1 MTEIHTTSKG
11 RVAELRSF
19 EEKWYR
25 SEGACTGDA
34 PTPSLEV
41 GGFDFEPIKELLNS
55 LKLGI
60 MCTLPRF
67 VKGDSQYRTPVE
79 FTIVNLNP
87 ELEAKFQFD
96 QEASTLLIQELC
108 EWTVEIRAID
118 ENGTSVIHSFRP
130 TGMED
135 DLVWLAHWPFYRRE
149 DLGFD
154 REKYANI
161 NWIVSVLALIC
172 MRMNAW

>member
-1 MTEIHTTSKG
+1 
-11 RVAELRSF
+11 
-19 EEKWYR
+19 
-25 SEGACTGDA
+25 
-34 PTPSLEV
+34 
-41 GGFDFEPIKELLNS
+41 
-55 LKLGI
+55 

-154 REKYANI
+154 REKYGEYQLDSFCSRIDLYEDERLVGRLPVRYPLEELFSNI
-161 NWIVSVLALIC
+161 KIKFC
-172 MRMNAW
+172 PQRR